1 MELKYHYT
9 AAPGYT
15 QLVTPQT
22 HPINDLSFGM
32 LRLEGGHAY
41 QTTSAGYEIGLVILT
56 GRCSI
61 RVDDQTFE
69 HLGERASVFDGSA
82 TGVYVPCAPHSPG
95 CNRWCLAWRH
105 PRVSAIVWGWQ
116 RRGRRVRF
124 NEYSAKCR
132 AVPLPLF
139 LLSNRFGR
147 CSVPAERQKPC

>member
-32 LRLEGGHAY
+32 LWLEGGHAF

-61 RVDDQTFE
+61 
-69 HLGERASVFDGSA
+69 S
-82 TGVYVPCAPHSPG
+82 
-95 CNRWCLAWRH
+95 
-105 PRVSAIVWGWQ
+105 VSAPAYLMATRPGSTFPANLALRCMQGQ
-116 RRGRRVRF
+116 RG
-124 NEYSAKCR
+124 
-132 AVPLPLF
+132 
-139 LLSNRFGR
+139 
-147 CSVPAERQKPC
+147 